1 MRKLLLTIA
10 LMLAFV
16 PAQAVEVTRQ
26 WTLLLSAGDTAMIIP
41 ENGEIKLLWSSG
53 QPIAEDYRGLLL
65 RKAQDEFAV
74 FDLAPADVWARTYSA
89 EPVDV
94 TVNLATDVSKDD

>member
-26 WTLLLSAGDTAMIIP
+26 WTLLLSAGDTAMVIP
-41 ENGEIKLLWSSG
+41 EDGEIKILWSSG
-53 QPIAEDYRGLLL
+53 KPVAEKYIGKLL
-65 RKAQDEFAV
+65 RKSNDDFV
-74 FDLAPADVWARTYSA
+74 IFDFAPADVWARTYSA
-89 EPVDV
+89 KPVNV
-94 TVNLATDVSKDD
+94 TVNLSTDVSKND